1 MYKDRLNYKLLN
13 ILILAAIIFLVLI
26 TNNYWLGFL
35 GKVVSIVSPFV
46 VAFAIAYALDPA
58 VRKLESKGVR
68 RNLAVTLIVVLIGI
82 IIIGIGW
89 MTIHSLY
96 DQLIVLYSGIGDI
109 ITDIS
114 NKFSINLG
122 EFRNTINSIMNQI
135 ISGVGE
141 YVSNGTINFVNKSI
155 SIASTAIIVAI
166 VSIYLLADMNNIRA
180 RVKRLLKRSK
190 NKEHYM
196 AVKAMDHELG
206 QYLSGLFI
214 FMIIQFFE
222 YSILFKLVGHPNW
235 LLLGLLACLTTVIP
249 YFGGLITNI
258 IAVILASVVS
268 FPVFIATVIICLI
281 FPNIDGYIISPR
293 VYGKTNNIS
302 PLWTIF
308 AVFAGGALYGLTGI
322 IIALPLYIIINC
334 ALRFYKD
341 DIQEKI
347 ADGNKKRS
355 K

>member
-1 MYKDRLNYKLLN
+1 MYKDKLNYKLLN

-26 TNNYWLGFL
+26 TNGYWLGLL
-35 GKVVSIVSPFV
+35 GKIVSIVSPFV
-46 VAFAIAYALDPA
+46 IAFAIAYALNPA
-58 VRKLESKGVR
+58 VRKLEAKGVR

-89 MTIHSLY
+89 MTIHLLY
-96 DQLIVLYSGIGDI
+96 DQLIDLYRGIGDI
-109 ITDIS
+109 ITDVS
-114 NKFSINLG
+114 NKFSVNLG
-122 EFRNTINSIMNQI
+122 DFRNTINSVMNQA
-135 ISGVGE
+135 ISSVGK
-141 YVSNGTINFVNKSI
+141 YVSNGTINFMSKSV

-166 VSIYLLADMNNIRA
+166 VSIYFLADMNNIRA

-206 QYLSGLFI
+206 QYLSGLSI

-235 LLLGLLACLTTVIP
+235 LLLGLLACITTVIP

-258 IAVILASVVS
+258 IAVILATVVS
-268 FPVFIATVIICLI
+268 TPVFIGTLIICLV
-281 FPNIDGYIISPR
+281 FPNLDGYVISPK

-308 AVFAGGALYGLTGI
+308 AVFAGGALYGITGI

-347 ADGNKKRS
+347 SDGNKKRS